1 MHLTD
6 EKLANMKSPVYLKL
20 ETMIETIDFFRK
32 EMDGNRVP
40 KFEQSYREKQKKEQE
55 RQAREAKRFAR
66 KQKK

>member
-1 MHLTD
+1 MD

-40 KFEQSYREKQKKEQE
+40 KFEQSYREKQKKEKE
-55 RQAREAKRFAR
+55 RQAREAKR
-66 KQKK
+66 